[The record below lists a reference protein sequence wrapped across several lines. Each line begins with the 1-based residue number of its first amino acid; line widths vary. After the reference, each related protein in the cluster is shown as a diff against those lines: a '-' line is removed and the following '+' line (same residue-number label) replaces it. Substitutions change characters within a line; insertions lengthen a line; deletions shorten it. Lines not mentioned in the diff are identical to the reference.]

1 MIIAAEAFAALAD
14 ALPEMAGI
22 VGYRIVRGSCLVS
35 RDSCPQ
41 TTNHQPRTTNHEPRT
56 TSFPLRCVITE
67 GEQQLTMIGDAA
79 APTNTPTKTLRVLY
93 ADWPQPTPPQVDDEV
108 ELPDGSIYRV
118 ASVERRIGDYYLITA
133 SKRKGR

>member
-1 MIIAAEAFAALAD
+1 MDIAAEAFAAVAD
-14 ALPEMAGI
+14 ALPDLAGS
-22 VGYRIVRGSCLVS
+22 VGYRIKRATLPG
-35 RDSCPQ
+35 P
-41 TTNHQPRTTNHEPRT
+41 
-56 TSFPLRCVITE
+56 TSFALRAVITE